1 MRLMAVSMEEMRITF
16 ERVLAEA
23 MRSVRNRVVGEL
35 QAVFER
41 CRTVRHSR
49 EVVGYGEQD
58 EMRDTAAGGGFKGQ

>member
-49 EVVGYGEQD
+49 EVLGYGEEQ
-58 EMRDTAAGGGFKGQ
+58 ENMRDTAAGGFKGQ